1 MKKIIILTW
10 LLAFAS
16 TSFGQQ
22 PAASK
27 TALTQ
32 TDYLKKS
39 KKQKQAG
46 FILSG
51 AGAGL
56 IIASFI
62 IPRGEL
68 ESGICIGLY
77 CDEKYKNDGIKS
89 AFLIAGAV
97 TALSSIPLFIVSG
110 MNRKKANTAAV
121 FIDMKNVP
129 VLQQTMISNQSYPVL
144 KLKISL

>member
-1 MKKIIILTW
+1 MKKIIVLTW

-22 PAASK
+22 PSASK
-27 TALTQ
+27 PLLTQ

-39 KKQKQAG
+39 KNQKSAG

-56 IIASFI
+56 IIASFL
-62 IPRGEL
+62 IPKGAL

-89 AFLIAGAV
+89 AFLIAGTV

-110 MNRKKANTAAV
+110 KNRKKANAAAV

-144 KLKISL
+144 ELKISL